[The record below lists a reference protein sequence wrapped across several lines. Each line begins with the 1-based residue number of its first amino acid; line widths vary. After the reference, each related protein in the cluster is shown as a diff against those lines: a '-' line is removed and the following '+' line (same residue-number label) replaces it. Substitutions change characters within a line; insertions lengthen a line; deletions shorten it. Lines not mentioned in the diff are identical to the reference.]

1 MFILYVFFLK
11 KTKLKDRGAKGKRKH
26 YIAIRIWKSGW
37 LSFRQKITSHNSIE
51 FHTVHSIIIR
61 LMSVCEYEYVFAGY
75 NVNARAMM
83 IVFKTI
89 SHIISIISFTSH
101 LFTLTLSRS
110 NTHLK
115 QLTHFRTGHKSG
127 VLLHYIVFVV
137 SLFIIWALNQMC
149 ASFLSFI

>member
-1 MFILYVFFLK
+1 MQREEENTSLLHWHTDMEKWMALIQ
-11 KTKLKDRGAKGKRKH
+11 TKD
-26 YIAIRIWKSGW
+26 YITQFYWISHC
-37 LSFRQKITSHNSIE
+37 SFDYNSIDE
-51 FHTVHSIIIR
+51 CVRVWVCFYWIYRQCTRDDDCIQNNQPYYFHHFI
-61 LMSVCEYEYVFAGY
+61 
-75 NVNARAMM
+75 
-83 IVFKTI
+83 
-89 SHIISIISFTSH
+89 HIAPFY
-101 LFTLTLSRS
+101 TLYRS